1 MSKTAANAL
10 RELAERK
17 SGGRSKIGRVREV
30 FAEIEH
36 AQMSG
41 VELKE
46 ILSTLNGLGFE
57 IKSLASFNDMLHRI
71 RAEKQLTGKGK
82 RARAVALQSGGDGE
96 HAAQNL
102 GHPLRRSTDK
112 QLPVGAGPEA
122 GTPAA
127 NPAGGELP
135 PSPQSPSDAVKPAK
149 PPAPKKARGGNT
161 RQESL
166 SAEDLK
172 KLSRGSPDLSAFED
186 DTD

>member
-1 MSKTAANAL
+1 M
-10 RELAERK
+10 AEQGDIDAIVKRAEK
-17 SGGRSKIGRVREV
+17 AGQRSKIGKVRGLIDDIEKAKLAGASLKAIYEGMKEIHNFDFEFDYFQLLLHRVRKEQSDGRRKAAIEV
-30 FAEIEH
+30 
-36 AQMSG
+36 
-41 VELKE
+41 
-46 ILSTLNGLGFE
+46 
-57 IKSLASFNDMLHRI
+57 
-71 RAEKQLTGKGK
+71 
-82 RARAVALQSGGDGE
+82 
-96 HAAQNL
+96 AATVIAN
-102 GHPLRRSTDK
+102 HPLRRSTDK

>member
-10 RELAERK
+10 LELAERK

-96 HAAQNL
+96 HAAQNV

-112 QLPVGAGPEA
+112 QPSVGAGPEV
-122 GTPAA
+122 GTPIPK
-127 NPAGGELP
+127 PAGGEHP
-135 PSPQSPSDAVKPAK
+135 PSPQKPNKPASQTASEPIEK
-149 PPAPKKARGGNT
+149 VGNFTVKRRPGIPVNPAGN
-161 RQESL
+161 SDLL
-166 SAEDLK
+166 ST
-172 KLSRGSPDLSAFED
+172 ED
-186 DTD
+186 DD